1 MLSISLEPDE
11 YITIGDDIV
20 VKVHKMARGR
30 CFLGI
35 EADRSVPIV
44 RSAVRERS
52 GLPAPECITPQPP
65 RKKVRRN
72 PDTVYRWS
80 DDRERALR
88 NLQKV
93 ADRLEE
99 SGDEQEA
106 KIVRMQLAQLV
117 PAAWEN
123 TLPNQ

>member
-30 CFLGI
+30 CFLSI